1 MGGRQH
7 TPKAALVVIPE
18 SSGKR
23 TIAKLYKS
31 DQNNPT
37 DHWLST
43 NENPQAALLYLIKF
57 IREMEDDG

>member
-43 NENPQAALLYLIKF
+43 NLIKF